1 MTTKGK
7 IITWTGVILALA
19 LAGFLYIR
27 FYFVFGDGVKAGEL
41 NQFIYKGYVWKTYE
55 GKLIQAGFRGSNKN
69 TGGATVESYIFD
81 FSVEDEEV
89 ANELMR
95 CSGKSVELHYKEYLG
110 TLPWGGCRNTSWTG
124 LSRHQHQQR
133 NNEKSSHN
141 HRVGDSVR
149 SQRPDR
155 SHHYPSGEPRG

>member
-7 IITWTGVILALA
+7 IFTWTGVILALV
-19 LAGFLYIR
+19 LAGFIYFR

-55 GKLIQAGFRGSNKN
+55 GKLIQAGFRGSGKGS
-69 TGGATVESYIFD
+69 GGAAVESYIFD

-110 TLPWGGCRNTSWTG
+110 ILPWRGMQKYVVDRVVSTSTPT
-124 LSRHQHQQR
+124 R
-133 NNEKSSHN
+133 E
-141 HRVGDSVR
+141 
-149 SQRPDR
+149 
-155 SHHYPSGEPRG
+155 

>member
-7 IITWTGVILALA
+7 IFTWAGIILALA
-19 LAGFLYIR
+19 LAGFIYFR

-55 GKLIQAGFRGSNKN
+55 GKLIQAGFRSSNRN
-69 TGGATVESYIFD
+69 TGGAAVESYIFD

-95 CSGKSVELHYKEYLG
+95 YSGKSVELHYKEYLG
-110 TLPWGGCRNTSWTG
+110 TLPWRGMQKYVVDRIISTSTPA
-124 LSRHQHQQR
+124 
-133 NNEKSSHN
+133 NE
-141 HRVGDSVR
+141 
-149 SQRPDR
+149 
-155 SHHYPSGEPRG
+155 

>member
-55 GKLIQAGFRGSNKN
+55 GKMIQAGFRGSNKN

-110 TLPWGGCRNTSWTG
+110 TLPWRGMQKYIVDRIVSTSTPI
-124 LSRHQHQQR
+124 
-133 NNEKSSHN
+133 E
-141 HRVGDSVR
+141 
-149 SQRPDR
+149 
-155 SHHYPSGEPRG
+155 E

>member
-110 TLPWGGCRNTSWTG
+110 TLPWRGMQKYVVDRIVSTSTPT
-124 LSRHQHQQR
+124 
-133 NNEKSSHN
+133 E
-141 HRVGDSVR
+141 
-149 SQRPDR
+149 
-155 SHHYPSGEPRG
+155 E

>member
-19 LAGFLYIR
+19 LAGFIYFR

-55 GKLIQAGFRGSNKN
+55 GKLIQAGFRGTNKN
-69 TGGATVESYIFD
+69 TGGATIESYIFD

-110 TLPWGGCRNTSWTG
+110 TLPWRGMQKYVVDRIVSTSTP
-124 LSRHQHQQR
+124 
-133 NNEKSSHN
+133 NNE
-141 HRVGDSVR
+141 
-149 SQRPDR
+149 
-155 SHHYPSGEPRG
+155 

>member
-1 MTTKGK
+1 MTTKNK
-7 IITWTGVILALA
+7 IFTWAGIVLALA
-19 LAGFLYIR
+19 LAAFIYFR

-55 GKLIQAGFRGSNKN
+55 GKLIQAGFRGSTKN
-69 TGGATVESYIFD
+69 AGSATIESYIFD

-110 TLPWGGCRNTSWTG
+110 TLPWRGMQKYVVDRIISTSASTDA
-124 LSRHQHQQR
+124 Q
-133 NNEKSSHN
+133 
-141 HRVGDSVR
+141 
-149 SQRPDR
+149 
-155 SHHYPSGEPRG
+155 

>member
-1 MTTKGK
+1 MTTKNK
-7 IITWTGVILALA
+7 IFTWAGIVLALA
-19 LAGFLYIR
+19 LAAFIYFR

-55 GKLIQAGFRGSNKN
+55 GKLIQAGFRGSTKN
-69 TGGATVESYIFD
+69 AGSATIESYIFD

-110 TLPWGGCRNTSWTG
+110 TLPWRGMQKYVVDRIISTSVSTDA
-124 LSRHQHQQR
+124 Q
-133 NNEKSSHN
+133 
-141 HRVGDSVR
+141 
-149 SQRPDR
+149 
-155 SHHYPSGEPRG
+155 

>member
-81 FSVEDEEV
+81 FSVEDEEI

-110 TLPWGGCRNTSWTG
+110 TLPWRGMQKYVVDRIVSTSTPT
-124 LSRHQHQQR
+124 
-133 NNEKSSHN
+133 E
-141 HRVGDSVR
+141 
-149 SQRPDR
+149 
-155 SHHYPSGEPRG
+155 E

>member
-7 IITWTGVILALA
+7 IMTWTGVILALV
-19 LAGFLYIR
+19 LAVFIYFR

-41 NQFIYKGYVWKTYE
+41 NQFIYKGYIWKTYE

-69 TGGATVESYIFD
+69 TGGATIESYIFD
-81 FSVEDEEV
+81 FSVADEEV

-110 TLPWGGCRNTSWTG
+110 TLPWRGM
-124 LSRHQHQQR
+124 Q
-133 NNEKSSHN
+133 KY
-141 HRVGDSVR
+141 VV
-149 SQRPDR
+149 DR
-155 SHHYPSGEPRG
+155 IVSASTPAGE

>member
-7 IITWTGVILALA
+7 IFTWTGVILALA
-19 LAGFLYIR
+19 LAGFIYFR

-55 GKLIQAGFRGSNKN
+55 GKLIQAGFRGSAK
-69 TGGATVESYIFD
+69 GSGAAVESYLFD
-81 FSVEDEEV
+81 FSVADEEV

-110 TLPWGGCRNTSWTG
+110 TLPWRGMQKYVVDRIVSTSAPV
-124 LSRHQHQQR
+124 
-133 NNEKSSHN
+133 NE
-141 HRVGDSVR
+141 
-149 SQRPDR
+149 
-155 SHHYPSGEPRG
+155 

>member
-7 IITWTGVILALA
+7 IFTWTGAILALV
-19 LAGFLYIR
+19 LAAFIYFR

-55 GKLIQAGFRGSNKN
+55 GNLIQAGFRGSNKN
-69 TGGATVESYIFD
+69 TGGASIESYIFD

-110 TLPWGGCRNTSWTG
+110 TLPWRGMQKYVVDRIISTST
-124 LSRHQHQQR
+124 SD
-133 NNEKSSHN
+133 E
-141 HRVGDSVR
+141 
-149 SQRPDR
+149 
-155 SHHYPSGEPRG
+155 

>member
-7 IITWTGVILALA
+7 IFTWTGVFLALA
-19 LAGFLYIR
+19 LAGFIYFR

-55 GKLIQAGFRGSNKN
+55 GKLIQAGFRGSAK
-69 TGGATVESYIFD
+69 GSGAAVESYIFD
-81 FSVEDEEV
+81 FSVADEEV

-110 TLPWGGCRNTSWTG
+110 TLPWRGMQKYVVDRIVSTS
-124 LSRHQHQQR
+124 
-133 NNEKSSHN
+133 NPVNE
-141 HRVGDSVR
+141 
-149 SQRPDR
+149 
-155 SHHYPSGEPRG
+155 

>member
-95 CSGKSVELHYKEYLG
+95 CSCKSVELHYKEYLG
-110 TLPWGGCRNTSWTG
+110 TLPWRGMQKYVVDRIVSTSTPT
-124 LSRHQHQQR
+124 
-133 NNEKSSHN
+133 E
-141 HRVGDSVR
+141 
-149 SQRPDR
+149 
-155 SHHYPSGEPRG
+155 E

>member
-1 MTTKGK
+1 MATKGK

-110 TLPWGGCRNTSWTG
+110 TLPWRGMQKYVVDRIVSTSTPT
-124 LSRHQHQQR
+124 
-133 NNEKSSHN
+133 E
-141 HRVGDSVR
+141 
-149 SQRPDR
+149 
-155 SHHYPSGEPRG
+155 E

>member
-19 LAGFLYIR
+19 LGGFLYIR

-110 TLPWGGCRNTSWTG
+110 TLPWRGMQKYVVDRIVSTSTPI
-124 LSRHQHQQR
+124 
-133 NNEKSSHN
+133 E
-141 HRVGDSVR
+141 
-149 SQRPDR
+149 
-155 SHHYPSGEPRG
+155 E

>member
-1 MTTKGK
+1 MTTRGK
-7 IITWTGVILALA
+7 IFTWTGVILALA
-19 LAGFLYIR
+19 LAGFIYFR

-55 GKLIQAGFRGSNKN
+55 GKLIQAGFRGSNRN
-69 TGGATVESYIFD
+69 TGGAVVESYIFD

-110 TLPWGGCRNTSWTG
+110 TLPWRGMQKYVVDRIISTSTPA
-124 LSRHQHQQR
+124 S
-133 NNEKSSHN
+133 E
-141 HRVGDSVR
+141 
-149 SQRPDR
+149 
-155 SHHYPSGEPRG
+155 

>member
-69 TGGATVESYIFD
+69 TGGATVESHIFD

-110 TLPWGGCRNTSWTG
+110 TLPWRGMQKYVVDRIVSTSTPT
-124 LSRHQHQQR
+124 
-133 NNEKSSHN
+133 E
-141 HRVGDSVR
+141 
-149 SQRPDR
+149 
-155 SHHYPSGEPRG
+155 E

>member
-7 IITWTGVILALA
+7 IFTWTGAILALV
-19 LAGFLYIR
+19 LAAFIYFR

-69 TGGATVESYIFD
+69 TGGASIESYIFD

-110 TLPWGGCRNTSWTG
+110 TLPWRGMQKYVVDRIISTST
-124 LSRHQHQQR
+124 
-133 NNEKSSHN
+133 
-141 HRVGDSVR
+141 
-149 SQRPDR
+149 P
-155 SHHYPSGEPRG
+155 GE

>member
-110 TLPWGGCRNTSWTG
+110 TLPWRGMQKYVVDRIVSTSTPTPT
-124 LSRHQHQQR
+124 
-133 NNEKSSHN
+133 E
-141 HRVGDSVR
+141 
-149 SQRPDR
+149 
-155 SHHYPSGEPRG
+155 E

>member
-7 IITWTGVILALA
+7 IITWTGVILALV
-19 LAGFLYIR
+19 LVGFLYIR

-110 TLPWGGCRNTSWTG
+110 TLPWRGMQKYVVDRIVSTSTPI
-124 LSRHQHQQR
+124 
-133 NNEKSSHN
+133 E
-141 HRVGDSVR
+141 
-149 SQRPDR
+149 
-155 SHHYPSGEPRG
+155 E

>member
-81 FSVEDEEV
+81 FSVEDVEV

-110 TLPWGGCRNTSWTG
+110 TLPWRGMQKYVVDRIVSTSTPT
-124 LSRHQHQQR
+124 
-133 NNEKSSHN
+133 E
-141 HRVGDSVR
+141 
-149 SQRPDR
+149 
-155 SHHYPSGEPRG
+155 E

>member
-7 IITWTGVILALA
+7 IFTWTGVILALA
-19 LAGFLYIR
+19 LAGFIYFR

-55 GKLIQAGFRGSNKN
+55 GKLIQAGFRGSAK
-69 TGGATVESYIFD
+69 GSGAAVESYIFD
-81 FSVEDEEV
+81 FSVADEEV

-110 TLPWGGCRNTSWTG
+110 TLPWRGMQKYVVDRIVSTSAPV
-124 LSRHQHQQR
+124 
-133 NNEKSSHN
+133 NE
-141 HRVGDSVR
+141 
-149 SQRPDR
+149 
-155 SHHYPSGEPRG
+155 

>member
-7 IITWTGVILALA
+7 IFTWTGVILALV
-19 LAGFLYIR
+19 LAGFIYFR

-55 GKLIQAGFRGSNKN
+55 GKLIQAGFRGSGKGS
-69 TGGATVESYIFD
+69 GGAAVESYIFD

-110 TLPWGGCRNTSWTG
+110 ILPWRGMQKYVVDRVVSTSTPTM
-124 LSRHQHQQR
+124 
-133 NNEKSSHN
+133 E
-141 HRVGDSVR
+141 
-149 SQRPDR
+149 
-155 SHHYPSGEPRG
+155 

>member
-7 IITWTGVILALA
+7 IITWTSVILALA
-19 LAGFLYIR
+19 LAGFIYFR

-55 GKLIQAGFRGSNKN
+55 GKLIQAGFRGSNKS
-69 TGGATVESYIFD
+69 TGGATIESYIFD
-81 FSVEDEEV
+81 FSVADEEV

-110 TLPWGGCRNTSWTG
+110 TLPWRGMQKYVVDRIVSTSTPT
-124 LSRHQHQQR
+124 
-133 NNEKSSHN
+133 E
-141 HRVGDSVR
+141 
-149 SQRPDR
+149 
-155 SHHYPSGEPRG
+155 E

>member
-110 TLPWGGCRNTSWTG
+110 TLPWRGMQKYVVDRIVSTST
-124 LSRHQHQQR
+124 ST
-133 NNEKSSHN
+133 E
-141 HRVGDSVR
+141 
-149 SQRPDR
+149 
-155 SHHYPSGEPRG
+155 E